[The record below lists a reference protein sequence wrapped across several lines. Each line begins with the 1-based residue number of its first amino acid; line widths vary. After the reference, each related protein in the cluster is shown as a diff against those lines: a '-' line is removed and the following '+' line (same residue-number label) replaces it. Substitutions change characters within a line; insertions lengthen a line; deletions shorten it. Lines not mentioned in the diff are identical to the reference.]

1 MEIVKGETASI
12 DGTVY
17 SYWSGVASTST
28 VANVTGGAVSCLV
41 KRNYTDADN
50 QAVLTLAGS
59 VVSGPAG
66 TVTVPIAA
74 SDTNALTEI
83 SQNQV
88 DWYFEILVKV
98 GTTYYRTGVQFL
110 TILPHAIKTLP

>member
-17 SYWSGVASTST
+17 SNWTGVASTST

-50 QAVLTLAGS
+50 QAILTLAGS
-59 VVSGPAG
+59 VVSGAAG

-74 SDTNALTEI
+74 SDTNVLTDI
-83 SQNQV
+83 VLNQV
-88 DWYFEILVKV
+88 DWYYEVLVKV
-98 GTTYYRTGVQFL
+98 GTTYYRSGVQFI
-110 TILPHAIKTLP
+110 TILPHVIKTLP